1 LKGIPARFKERTM
14 SVSKVTGVGQ
24 IAPPVSA
31 TQSSDEGNPQ
41 KNSSGADREPSN
53 PTELPTPRFPWLS
66 RVTRELEAA
75 SKQPSPYGSV
85 PLLGENLDKKV

>member
-14 SVSKVTGVGQ
+14 SVSTVTGVGQ
-24 IAPPVSA
+24 IAPPASA
-31 TQSSDEGNPQ
+31 YRSSDEGKPQ
-41 KNSSGADREPSN
+41 KDSSGTDRKPSD
-53 PTELPTPRFPWLS
+53 PTELPIPRFPWLS
-66 RVTRELEAA
+66 RVTRELESV